1 MNKIDYYYNW
11 LCKATSTVCLA
22 VCMLALAGC
31 NEDEVNSIKEDP
43 YAGGRPPLE
52 VKLLSEKPSPESAG
66 PREKVTFKAFGL
78 AEYCHPEKDT
88 FDFDFYISDEK
99 CKIESAT
106 DSTLTIIVP
115 EAVSS
120 GTTYLVLENQIF
132 YGPYFSI
139 LGSVSIDEG
148 FEYYKTGPYSGLI
161 YSCVPWC
168 GNTELTS
175 EFYLC
180 GDFRQERNKPY
191 GGIAMINNE
200 KGLIKY
206 GTANKIK
213 IGRGIATGLS
223 YYDENT
229 GEFYYSEVDGMNYW
243 KADKESPRALIYGAF
258 WEYETYSTSLEGFE
272 FKNIL
277 LVNNDLTIKTETKKF
292 SDYTG
297 KTYDIS
303 VPTFVGGTML
313 SEKITRAFS
322 TSDGKIIAI
331 GNFTAHR
338 MTDYTNTTC
347 NADKKLVAAE
357 ILTPV
362 RSVMRMDEIGQL
374 DKTYRRSQQ
383 NEEESL
389 PGTTG
394 EIKDACMLSDES
406 LIIVGAFNSFDGKSV
421 RNIVKLDKNGQV
433 DDAFRSI
440 VGGAANGDINRITC
454 TSFKDKNGMEQERI
468 VLVGSFTTFNG
479 QPVQGMVILDAE
491 GNPDPD
497 FVLKELEGGV
507 LNFAKI
513 VDLNAN
519 GETAMPHIVISGT
532 FTKYAGITRQGFLI
546 LDMKG
551 DAIQR
556 FNVPGRFYGQLY
568 DAQYSLTSDNV
579 NGLLLTGDFSS
590 FDGKRMNNIVMLK
603 VDLIESTNNE
613 P

>member
-1 MNKIDYYYNW
+1 MNKIDYYNSW
-11 LCKATSTVCLA
+11 LCKAANMVCLA
-22 VCMLALAGC
+22 VCVLALAGC
-31 NEDEVNSIKEDP
+31 NEDEANSIKEDP
-43 YAGGRPPLE
+43 YAGGRAPLE

-66 PREKVTFKAFGL
+66 PREQVIFKASGL
-78 AEYCHPEKDT
+78 AKYCHPEEDT

-106 DSTLTIIVP
+106 DSTLTIVVP

-148 FEYYKTGPYSGLI
+148 FEYYKTGPYNGLI
-161 YSCVPWC
+161 YSCVQWC

-180 GDFRQERNKPY
+180 GDFRQEKTKPY

-206 GTANKIK
+206 GTADKIK
-213 IGRGIATGLS
+213 IGRGIATGS
-223 YYDENT
+223 FYDENT
-229 GEFYYSEVDGMNYW
+229 DEFYYPEVDGMNYW

-258 WEYETYSTSLEGFE
+258 REYETYSASLGGFE

-277 LVNNDLTIKTETKKF
+277 LANNDLTIKTETKKF

-303 VPTFVGGTML
+303 VPAFVGGTMM
-313 SEKITRAFS
+313 SEKIIRAFS

-331 GNFTAHR
+331 GNFTVHR
-338 MTDYTNTTC
+338 MTDYDNTTC
-347 NADKKLVAAE
+347 DANKRLLAAE
-357 ILTPV
+357 ILTPA

-374 DKTYRRSQQ
+374 DKTYRRSLQ

-406 LIIVGAFNSFDGKSV
+406 LIIVGAFTSFDGKPV
-421 RNIVKLDKNGQV
+421 WNIVKLDKNGQV
-433 DDAFRSI
+433 DDAFQSV
-440 VGGAANGDINRITC
+440 VGGANGDINRITC
-454 TSFKDKNGMEQERI
+454 TSFKDENGMEQERI

-479 QPVQGMVILDAE
+479 QPAQGMVILDAE
-491 GNPDPD
+491 GNPDPG
-497 FVLKELEGGV
+497 FVLKELEGGI

-519 GETAMPHIVISGT
+519 GETAMPHVVISGT
-532 FTKYAGITRQGFLI
+532 FTKYDGITRQGFLI

-603 VDLIESTNNE
+603 VDLAENTNNE

>member
-1 MNKIDYYYNW
+1 MNKIDCYYSW
-11 LCKATSTVCLA
+11 LCKAASIVCLA
-22 VCMLALAGC
+22 VCTLVVVGC
-31 NEDEVNSIKEDP
+31 NEEEANSIKEDP
-43 YAGGRPPLE
+43 YAGGRAPLE

-66 PREKVTFKAFGL
+66 PREKVTFKAAGL
-78 AEYCHPEKDT
+78 AKYCHPEEEA

-106 DSTLTIIVP
+106 DSTLTIVVP

-148 FEYYKTGPYSGLI
+148 FEYYKTGPYNGLI

-180 GDFRQERNKPY
+180 GDFWQEKAKRY

-200 KGLIKY
+200 SGLIRY

-213 IGRGIATGLS
+213 IGRGIATGS
-223 YYDENT
+223 FYDENT
-229 GEFYYSEVDGMNYW
+229 ADFYYPEIDGMNYW
-243 KADKESPRALIYGAF
+243 KADKESPRALIYGLF
-258 WEYETYSTSLEGFE
+258 REYETYNTTLEGFE
-272 FKNIL
+272 FKNVL
-277 LVNNDLTIKTETKKF
+277 LVNNDLTIKTETKTF

-297 KTYDIS
+297 KNYNIS
-303 VPTFVGGTML
+303 VPTFVGGTVI

-322 TSDGKIIAI
+322 TSDGKIIAV
-331 GNFTAHR
+331 GNFTTHR
-338 MTDYTNTTC
+338 MTDYANTTC
-347 NADKKLVAAE
+347 DADKKLVAAE
-357 ILTPV
+357 IFTPA

-374 DKTYRRSQQ
+374 DKTYRRSLQ
-383 NEEESL
+383 NKEESL

-394 EIKDACMLSDES
+394 DIKDACMLNDES
-406 LIIVGAFNSFDGKSV
+406 LIIVGAFSSFDGKSV

-433 DDAFRSI
+433 DDTFRSV

-454 TSFKDKNGMEQERI
+454 TSFTDENGVEKEHI
-468 VLVGSFTTFNG
+468 VLVGNFTTFNG
-479 QPVQGMVILDAE
+479 QPAQGMVILDAE

-497 FVLKELEGGV
+497 FALKELEGGT

-513 VDLNAN
+513 VDLNMN
-519 GETAMPHIVISGT
+519 GEMAMPHVVISGT
-532 FTKYAGITRQGFLI
+532 FTRYDGITRQGFLI

-603 VDLIESTNNE
+603 VDLQEKTNDE